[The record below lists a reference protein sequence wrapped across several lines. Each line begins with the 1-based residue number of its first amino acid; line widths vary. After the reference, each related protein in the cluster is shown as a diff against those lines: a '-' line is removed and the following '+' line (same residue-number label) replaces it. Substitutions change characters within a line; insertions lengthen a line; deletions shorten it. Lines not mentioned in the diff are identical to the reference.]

1 VWAGILLLH
10 SLTQKDSIV
19 AHAYE
24 AVCFKKCE
32 QWWEGWVGRNL
43 VVAVIPSTFWKA
55 VWFCGEQWNCKRC
68 TGSNSLILLLLNLSW
83 TIPNPA
89 LSSFIQKPV
98 DTMGPFLKR
107 FVDLLRIL
115 EMSDH
120 ELIPCLS

>member
-1 VWAGILLLH
+1 M
-10 SLTQKDSIV
+10 
-19 AHAYE
+19 
-24 AVCFKKCE
+24 
-32 QWWEGWVGRNL
+32 GRNL
-43 VVAVIPSTFWKA
+43 VVAFIPSTFWKA
-55 VWFCGEQWNCKRC
+55 VWFCGEQWNFKDAR
-68 TGSNSLILLLLNLSW
+68 IQILLLNLSW

-89 LSSFIQKPV
+89 SSSFIQTPV